1 MVNPLRYYFI
11 LFYNHRQ
18 HWILHAFGE
27 KYDKDKIGLY
37 RDDGLACFGNINGSQ
52 AERIRKEFTLIF
64 KTEIILS
71 ITSETNLKIVN
82 VLDVS
87 LNLNTGTHKP
97 YNKPSNNPY
106 ILISIQI
113 MHRKYILY
121 INLSKNIQKR
131 LSKLSSTTRIF
142 NNSKDL
148 YNNATSIKN

>member
-82 VLDVS
+82 FLDVS

-148 YNNATSIKN
+148 YNNAPSIKN